1 MTDLAKIH
9 FAFQNTVLFSVSALQ
24 EGDDNIQENSI
35 QTLLICLDVPHGTVS
50 VFCPEIWIL
59 ESEFKALFYNTGCY
73 SEILARTNTIQFCTC
88 LCKMHPWGIL
98 GGWRSS
104 IPDWAEVGGYMD
116 VHLQLLFSV
125 TGPGKY
131 WQLFQTNSFQRKN
144 PACGFVTSEGTQ
156 VKDKNTRKVCLLWHL
171 RIPSVWHHEVPLIT
185 HPRNRS
191 KKCKNA
197 LYNLAAVSGQ
207 RRRIIP
213 VL

>member
-1 MTDLAKIH
+1 MWQNEEPLINLLPFMTDLAKIH
-9 FAFQNTVLFSVSALQ
+9 FAFQNTVLFSMSALQ

-59 ESEFKALFYNTGCY
+59 ESEFKALLYNTGCY
-73 SEILARTNTIQFCTC
+73 SEIFARTNTIQFCTC

-125 TGPGKY
+125 TG
-131 WQLFQTNSFQRKN
+131 QESTDNCSRQTHSKEKIQHV
-144 PACGFVTSEGTQ
+144 GLLQ
-156 VKDKNTRKVCLLWHL
+156 VKGLKWKIKTPGRFAFCDTWEFPVFGTMRCL
-171 RIPSVWHHEVPLIT
+171 
-185 HPRNRS
+185 
-191 KKCKNA
+191 
-197 LYNLAAVSGQ
+197 
-207 RRRIIP
+207 
-213 VL
+213 